1 MSGNLII
8 FDEHKEGDITM
19 LIRQKL
25 LLHITQLTG
34 GKIDR
39 AELVKW
45 AFLIRHETPSRGG
58 ESFYDFVPYDD
69 GPFSFSL
76 HQEAEKLVSAGK
88 LNEVD
93 KSTLGLGDS
102 PLPATDADLQ
112 DEVKAVVRKFSR
124 NTQYCITD
132 YVAEKYPYFKRH
144 NRIDEPIS
152 SLAVYT
158 AGYEAKSVDAFLNG
172 LVKAGIKRLI
182 DVRSN
187 PIARRYGFHRS
198 TLSRLCSYLN
208 IDYRHVPE
216 LGIASEMRKSLNSQ
230 DDYEALFKIYRRTTL
245 ETQILEIRQ
254 VADLMHE
261 TPSVLVCM
269 EADAQCCHRSHL
281 SKSVSSLTGLPVVH
295 LA

>member
-1 MSGNLII
+1 
-8 FDEHKEGDITM
+8 M

-25 LLHITQLTG
+25 LLHLMQLSG

-58 ESFYDFVPYDD
+58 DSFYDFVPYDD
-69 GPFSFSL
+69 GPISFSL
-76 HQEAEKLVSAGK
+76 FQETEKLASAGR

-93 KSTLGLGDS
+93 KSTWSLSDS
-102 PLPATDADLQ
+102 PLPATDVDLQ
-112 DEVKAVVRKFSR
+112 NELKAVIRKFRR
-124 NTQYCITD
+124 NSEHGVTD
-132 YVAEKYPYFKRH
+132 YVAQKYPNFTR
-144 NRIDEPIS
+144 NIS
-152 SLAVYT
+152 RGDKPRELAPSLAVYT
-158 AGYEAKSVDAFLNG
+158 AGYEAKSVDSFLNG
-172 LVKAGIKRLI
+172 LVEAGIKRLI

-198 TLSRLCSYLN
+198 TLSRLCGYLD
-208 IDYRHVPE
+208 IDYRHIPE
-216 LGIASEMRKSLNSQ
+216 LGIASEMRKGLNNEK
-230 DDYEALFKIYRRTTL
+230 DYEALFNIYCRTTL
-245 ETQILEIRQ
+245 QTKIVEIRQ
-254 VADLMHE
+254 VADFMHE
-261 TPSVLVCM
+261 MPSVLVCM